1 MYRVMLV
8 EKDRLMLEKLSAV
21 IERTPNFSMAVR
33 YQNKQDAL
41 GQGRMFDPNLI
52 LLDIDDENAVPL
64 IEAFHKSYPSA
75 DILGM
80 AAE

>member
-33 YQNKQDAL
+33 YQNKRTHWARVACSTRTSSCSTSMT
-41 GQGRMFDPNLI
+41 RM
-52 LLDIDDENAVPL
+52 
-64 IEAFHKSYPSA
+64 PSP
-75 DILGM
+75 
-80 AAE
+80 